1 MLQLVT
7 TIHKPIA
14 SSRTSGYSTPERI
27 LVEQVIIPA
36 VITKYL
42 LLVKFG
48 PEPAQNTI
56 FNKIS
61 VVMGHTNHTYMFHI
75 HYLIAL

>member
-14 SSRTSGYSTPERI
+14 SSRTSGYITPQRI

-36 VITKYL
+36 VIVPVIGQVWSRT
-42 LLVKFG
+42 G
-48 PEPAQNTI
+48 PKHRFAEL
-56 FNKIS
+56 S
-61 VVMGHTNHTYMFHI
+61 VAVGDINHI
-75 HYLIAL
+75 